1 LICLRAQRL
10 ALLPALLVALA
21 AAPGARP
28 AAANVRAVCAD
39 FPNQAAAQRA
49 ANTRDPDHDGV
60 FCESLPCP
68 CLRPGSPDPPPPPP
82 PPPPKPRPVAR
93 PCHAGPKADRRCTPG
108 GSLRGVTRGN
118 VCTPGWASRHRHVTT
133 TQRHRIFAR
142 YRIPYRLHSRY
153 ELDHLIALEVGGNNA
168 DRNLWPQPG
177 FPNGKDKVENRLHR
191 AVCSGSLTLRAA
203 QRRLVGGYTRR
214 Y

>member
-1 LICLRAQRL
+1 MKYLLL
-10 ALLPALLVALA
+10 TALLLA
-21 AAPGARP
+21 AVLTARASAAPAR
-28 AAANVRAVCAD
+28 AGAVCAD
-39 FPNQAAAQRA
+39 FSNQAAAQRA
-49 ANTRDPDHDGV
+49 HNTRDADGDGIY
-60 FCESLPCP
+60 CESLPCP
-68 CLRPGSPDPPPPPP
+68 CLRPGQATPKPK
-82 PPPPKPRPVAR
+82 PKPRPVAR

-133 TQRHRIFAR
+133 AQRHRIFAR